1 MDNSILKCNKCGE
14 ANNNDY
20 KYCKNCGVD
29 LKSKIEISE
38 EVYNE
43 NKETFFSLVG
53 KVLMIVGLMMGITIP
68 ILSIYY
74 IKSVIAAL
82 VIAIG
87 FFVIYMFGKY
97 LHRRE
102 KMEYVIKE
110 VEASTSVTKQLYEEE
125 KQNKEN
131 MEDSFV
137 KRLGTIFAII
147 LLSFFCLYLIASF
160 LFIKGCYDLVDNAE
174 GCYQIVLIK

>member
-38 EVYNE
+38 EVFNE

-53 KVLMIVGLMMGITIP
+53 KVLMIVGVMMGITIP

-74 IKSVIAAL
+74 IKSIIAAL
-82 VIAIG
+82 IIAIG
-87 FFVIYMFGKY
+87 FSVIYMFGKY
-97 LHRRE
+97 LRRRE
-102 KMEYVIKE
+102 KMDHIIKE
-110 VEASTSVTKQLYEEE
+110 VEASTSVTKQIYEEE
-125 KQNKEN
+125 KQKKEKT
-131 MEDSFV
+131 EDSFA
-137 KRLGTIFAII
+137 KRLSTIFAII
-147 LLSFFCLYLIASF
+147 LLGFLCLYLISTF
-160 LFIKGCYDLVDNAE
+160 LVIKGCYDLVDNAQ